1 MGGGKEEAVLPP
13 ARPQLPLSLVWTS
26 PGESPP
32 SEPLRVTGTG
42 APRLGSPEMAP
53 RAVQRVTL
61 AGPLSSWEMTP
72 AGPGRGRWEEPSR
85 KEGRVTDRLKFGL
98 EGPRANMGGGA

>member
-1 MGGGKEEAVLPP
+1 MDMGGGKEEAVLPP

-42 APRLGSPEMAP
+42 APRNRSLPKWHH
-53 RAVQRVTL
+53 
-61 AGPLSSWEMTP
+61 GPY
-72 AGPGRGRWEEPSR
+72 
-85 KEGRVTDRLKFGL
+85 KE
-98 EGPRANMGGGA
+98 